1 MMVITVA
8 VNNNK
13 FTSGYAMPTFSVI
26 MNCLNGERF
35 VREAIESV
43 FHQTFKD
50 WEIIFFDNGSTD
62 KSVEIAASYGERVKI
77 FTLDKPVALGQARQ
91 EAVDKATGEFLAFL
105 DVDDVWLPF
114 KLEMQYAAMKDGEFD
129 ICYGGIQCV
138 DEQGNSLHKII
149 PIHST
154 GSLFKKFLAHVEG
167 GWCTYVINRKRLIE
181 KGTRFN
187 PILRSSCEEDM
198 VLSFLAYDGTG
209 VIIKEII
216 SKYRIV
222 SGSVTSFYSD
232 RLAAERFETLNRLVR
247 EYPDIKSK
255 YAREFEQTEA
265 RGHYYQARFLF
276 DSSKVNEAR
285 DAMKLAAS
293 LDKKFRVMELLI
305 RLPFIWRVSHRF
317 KGYLTPLWLKYSSI

>member
-1 MMVITVA
+1 
-8 VNNNK
+8 
-13 FTSGYAMPTFSVI
+13 MPTFSVI

-43 FHQTFKD
+43 FDQTFTD
-50 WEIIFFDNGSTD
+50 WEIIFFDSGSAD
-62 KSVEIAASYGERVKI
+62 KSVEIAASYGERVKV
-77 FTLDKPVALGQARQ
+77 FTLDEPVPLGQARQ
-91 EAVDKATGEFLAFL
+91 EAVDMATGDFLAFL

-114 KLEMQYAAMKDGEFD
+114 KLELQYAAMKGGEFD
-129 ICYGGIQCV
+129 ICYGGIRCV
-138 DEQGNSLHKII
+138 DEQGNNLHKII

-154 GSLFKKFLAHVEG
+154 GPLFKKFLAHVEG

-181 KGTRFN
+181 KATRFN

-198 VLSFLAYDGTG
+198 VLSFLAYNGTG

-222 SGSVTSFYSD
+222 SGSVTSFYSN

-255 YAREFEQTEA
+255 YAREFEQAEA

-276 DSSKVNEAR
+276 DSSKFSEASNV
-285 DAMKLAAS
+285 MKLAAS
-293 LDKKFRVMELLI
+293 LDNKYRMLEFI
-305 RLPFIWRVSHRF
+305 IGYPFIWRSLHRF
-317 KGYLTPLWLKYSSI
+317 KGYLAPFWLKYMSK